1 VPNSRAACPDYT
13 CNPCKFDEKC
23 PPVNFTGITSII
35 CSYKYDVCD
44 RLRVEHRACRK
55 AQARMCRP
63 VEKQVKTVCT
73 KEVNRAWTKKCK
85 EDEEKLDAG
94 LKDLMAQLDALRA
107 LKPGNCG
114 CAAPEPPP
122 ETYTQESFT
131 CGSDGEVTLKPD
143 AIGGGEVDT
152 KGGWFG
158 GGSDSKK
165 EKKNRRGKSP
175 NPVMAAQL
183 RLAKLRDTTADLL
196 VDDEEA
202 VTGVQANVPE
212 MNLEGL
218 NSAMSQLDDNIAA
231 LEDLILQLQKKKKE
245 KAKKCS
251 APPEGTGMERHVLN
265 HCLEV
270 EETERLSE
278 RHEEKCAKKTADL
291 MAHSA
296 KLEAL
301 IYECD
306 RRMAL
311 LDALQEHAEG
321 VVEAYGDV
329 NITSTAFALLGHSF
343 LNANFTDTTR
353 NLIDGMMVNE
363 TSLCAEVLPTL
374 QSSVLGLG
382 ISKDQIWCPTPTGT
396 FIGGRDLPDWAPHFL
411 VGVGVVLGF
420 FVSAFVKA
428 TPAIYAV
435 MCDHPVLF
443 VVLGVV
449 VLAGRFA

>member
-1 VPNSRAACPDYT
+1 MPNSRAACPDYT

-44 RLRVEHRACRK
+44 RLRVEHRACVK

-73 KEVNRAWTKKCK
+73 KEVKRAWTKKCK

-107 LKPGNCG
+107 LKPCAP
-114 CAAPEPPP
+114 CAAPKPAP
-122 ETYTQESFT
+122 ETYTQDSFT
-131 CGSDGEVTLKPD
+131 CGSDGEVTLKPEV
-143 AIGGGEVDT
+143 IGGGASK

-158 GGSDSKK
+158 GSSDVKK
-165 EKKNRRGKSP
+165 EKKSRRGKSM
-175 NPVMAAQL
+175 NAVMDAQL
-183 RLAKLRDTTADLL
+183 GLSKLRDTAADLL
-196 VDDEEA
+196 VDDEDA
-202 VTGVQANVPE
+202 VMGVQADVPE

-231 LEDLILQLQKKKKE
+231 LEDLILKLQQKKKE
-245 KAKKCS
+245 KAKKC
-251 APPEGTGMERHVLN
+251 ATPPEGAGMERHVLN
-265 HCLEV
+265 HCVEV

-278 RHEEKCAKKTADL
+278 RHEEKCAKRTADL
-291 MAHSA
+291 MAQAA
-296 KLEAL
+296 KFEAL
-301 IYECD
+301 IYESD

-363 TSLCAEVLPTL
+363 SSLCAEVLPTL

-382 ISKDQIWCPTPTGT
+382 ISKDQILCPTPTGT

-411 VGVGVVLGF
+411 VGVGIVLGF
-420 FVSAFVKA
+420 FVSAFIKA

-435 MCDHPVLF
+435 MCDHPLLF

-449 VLAGRFA
+449 VLAGRFV